1 MKILYCDETSL
12 SGLIFGIAI
21 IVILFALLGYL
32 LFIAMSSTMAKV
44 LSVIFIVT
52 ITVLVSVIIWQ
63 SSFYASYYVVL
74 TDDYPYEEL
83 VAKYV
88 IEDQKGE
95 IYVIH
100 EKNGIDIMDDAIDGF
115 LFEEDDDE

>member
-32 LFIAMSSTMAKV
+32 LFVAMSSTMAKV
-44 LSVIFIVT
+44 LSVIFVVT

>member
-12 SGLIFGIAI
+12 SGLIVGIAV

-32 LFIAMSSTMAKV
+32 LVTAMGSITGKI
-44 LSVIFIVT
+44 LSAIFVSIVT
-52 ITVLVSVIIWQ
+52 ILISVILWQ
-63 SSFYASYYVVL
+63 SCISTSYYVVL
-74 TDDYPYEEL
+74 AEDYSYEEL
-83 VAKYV
+83 VSKYV

-100 EKNGIDIMDDAIDGF
+100 EKKGFDIMDDAIDVS
-115 LFEEDDDE
+115 LLEDDEE